1 MKNKLKN
8 LVEKIKTN
16 NDKFKKLSKE
26 EQIVEIAKDTI
37 ERIRLKQL
45 IPETGHFIKSNSYF
59 KIINSNKKQFKTLI
73 NSDLKECEVCAKG
86 ALFCSYVGRVNKFK
100 IENLDQ
106 FNSSENKNHEKLLE
120 IFTFEQLDLI
130 EIAFEGK
137 SYLHKCK
144 DGFLIEKAEE
154 FYNKYPDE
162 EYDIDNSEE
171 RLLTIC
177 ENLINNKGVFI
188 P

>member
-1 MKNKLKN
+1 MKKENKLKN

-37 ERIRLKQL
+37 ERIRLGQIL
-45 IPETGHFIKSNSYF
+45 ATTGSFFNWMTYPHIKNS
-59 KIINSNKKQFKTLI
+59 KVKQFKTLI
-73 NSDLKECEVCAKG
+73 NSNLEECRVCAKG

-100 IENLDQ
+100 TQDVDDYND
-106 FNSSENKNHEKLLE
+106 FDNTNHKKLLE
-120 IFTFEQLDLI
+120 IFTIEQLDLI
-130 EIAFEGK
+130 EIAFEGV
-137 SYLHKCK
+137 SYLNKCE
-144 DGFLIEKAEE
+144 DDLLIEKAEE
-154 FYNKYPDE
+154 FYDN
-162 EYDIDNSEE
+162 YDNNSEV
-171 RLLTIC
+171 RLLNIC